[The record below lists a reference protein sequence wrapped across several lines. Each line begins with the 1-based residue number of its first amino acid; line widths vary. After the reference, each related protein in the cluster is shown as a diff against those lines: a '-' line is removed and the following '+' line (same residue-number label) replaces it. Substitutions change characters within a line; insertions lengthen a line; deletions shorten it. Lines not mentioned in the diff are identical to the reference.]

1 MYFTDTYADDIKP
14 VMTDW
19 LTNSLTGNTVGDLSL
34 NFSNRALRSLWA
46 ERPWSQLEVF
56 TEMTVTNLQYTIPD
70 ALGKIIRI
78 AEYDS
83 YGKMLVEYKEGDNPS
98 YGYSVNWGFTK
109 DAGYSG
115 TITFN
120 TVVGSG
126 TLKIIY
132 IKALDKFT
140 GTGTEYSYFP
150 AQLML
155 LAAQRIAALDKG
167 NVGEWQALTAAYD
180 RELKIFEKATYQ
192 VNVDTRP
199 YLRDRAGN
207 EVTTP
212 NYSLGGEPKRRAT
225 THSNKY
231 IGL

>member
-1 MYFTDTYADDIKP
+1 MYFSDTYLTDIKP
-14 VMTDW
+14 VMQDW
-19 LTNSLTGNTVGDLSL
+19 LTNSVAGNNVSDLPL
-34 NFSNRALRSLWA
+34 NYTNRAQQDLWE

-56 TEMTVTNLQYTIPD
+56 EAMTLSGLTYSIPA

-83 YGKMLVEYKEGDNPS
+83 YGQMIYEYKEGDNPS

-109 DAGYSG
+109 AGGYSG

-120 TVVGSG
+120 TVIGSG
-126 TLKIIY
+126 TLKIVY
-132 IKALDKFT
+132 IKALDDFT
-140 GTGTEYSYFP
+140 GSGTEYSYFP
-150 AQLML
+150 KQLIL

-167 NVGEWQALTAAYD
+167 NIGEYQGITAEYD
-180 RELKIFEKATYQ
+180 RKIKKFEKATHQ
-192 VNVDTRP
+192 INADTRP

-207 EVTTP
+207 HVVTP
-212 NYSLGGEPKRRAT
+212 NYSLGGEITRRAT
-225 THSNKY
+225 TRSNKY